1 MSHAWEV
8 PDPPV
13 PHMPAKTILVVE
25 DNEAIGQMI
34 VQILSLETPYQAY
47 LVQDSLDAV
56 HAARDVR
63 PHLLLLDYYLPHMTG
78 LQLYDELCANQEL
91 AGTPA
96 IIISANLPV
105 QELKTRHIVGLGKP
119 FDLDALLDAIERILH

>member
-1 MSHAWEV
+1 MSHGWEV
-8 PDPPV
+8 PDAPA
-13 PHMPAKTILVVE
+13 PHTPAKMILVVE

-47 LVQDSLDAV
+47 LVQDSLDALE
-56 HAARDVR
+56 AAQDVR

-78 LQLYDELCANQEL
+78 LQLYDELCIKQKL
-91 AGTPA
+91 AAIPA

-105 QELKTRHIVGLGKP
+105 QELKTRHIIGLDKP
-119 FDLDALLDAIERILH
+119 FDLDALLDAIERLLR